1 MKLNIFHTQEELN
14 EQLAQYV
21 IAIANKAI
29 AEKGRFDFV
38 LTGGSSPKGLYQLL
52 STTYKNRIDWR
63 KVYLFF
69 GDERTVLPFEKD
81 YNGLMAKENLF
92 DNLTLSI
99 IEDGHIFY
107 VDTNLPPQEAAENYK
122 QQLDKHFAGAPIVF
136 DLILLGM
143 GDDAHTA
150 SIFPHT
156 TLVSNT
162 EATVASVW
170 VEKLNTHRVSL
181 TAPLIN
187 AAKHVVFITFGTNK
201 ANALQKVLE
210 GEKDVAN
217 YPSQL
222 IAPTNGDLQWFVDE
236 AAAALLKN

>member
-1 MKLNIFHTQEELN
+1 MKLNIFKSQAELN

-21 IAIANKAI
+21 IEVANKAI
-29 AEKGRFDFV
+29 AEKNRFDFV

-52 STTYKNRIDWR
+52 STTYKDKIDWN
-63 KVYLFF
+63 KTYFFF

-81 YNGLMAKENLF
+81 YNGLMAKESFF
-92 DNLTLSI
+92 DNLELK
-99 IEDGHIFY
+99 DGHIFY
-107 VDTNLPPQEAAENYK
+107 VDTNLSPEEAAADYK
-122 QQLDKHFAGAPIVF
+122 NKLDEHFSYSPIIF

-156 TLVSNT
+156 TLVNN
-162 EATVASVW
+162 EELNVASVW
-170 VEKLNTHRVSL
+170 VEKLNTNRVSL

-187 AAKHVVFITFGTNK
+187 QAKHVVFITFGENK
-201 ANALQKVLE
+201 ATALEKVFGE
-210 GEKDVAN
+210 EKDFAN

-222 IAPTNGDLQWFVDE
+222 INPVNGDLQWFVDE
-236 AAAALLKN
+236 AAASLIKQ

>member
-1 MKLNIFHTQEELN
+1 MKLNIFNNQTELN

-21 IAIANKAI
+21 IEVANNSI

-38 LTGGSSPKGLYQLL
+38 LTGGSSPKGLYHLL
-52 STTYKNRIDWR
+52 STTYKDKIDWD
-63 KVYLFF
+63 KTYFFF

-81 YNGLMAKENLF
+81 YNGLMAKESFF
-92 DNLTLSI
+92 DNLELK
-99 IEDGHIFY
+99 DGHIFY
-107 VDTNLPPQEAAENYK
+107 VDTNLSPEEAAADYK
-122 QQLDKHFAGAPIVF
+122 NKLDEHFSDSAIIF

-156 TLVSNT
+156 TLVNNEELS
-162 EATVASVW
+162 VASVW
-170 VEKLNTHRVSL
+170 VEKLNTNRVSL

-187 AAKHVVFITFGTNK
+187 QAKHVVFITFGQNK
-201 ANALQKVLE
+201 AEALAKVFGE
-210 GEKDVAN
+210 EKDFAN

-222 IAPTNGDLQWFVDE
+222 ISPVNGDLQWFVDE
-236 AAAALLKN
+236 AAASLVKK

>member
-1 MKLNIFHTQEELN
+1 MKLNIFNDQAELN

-21 IAIANKAI
+21 ITVANKAI
-29 AEKGRFDFV
+29 AEKNRFDFV

-52 STTYKNRIDWR
+52 STTYKDQIDWD
-63 KVYLFF
+63 KTYFFF

-81 YNGLMAKENLF
+81 YNGLMAKESFF
-92 DNLTLSI
+92 DNLELQ
-99 IEDGHIFY
+99 DGHVFY
-107 VDTNLPPQEAAENYK
+107 VDTNLSPEEAAADYK
-122 QQLDKHFAGAPIVF
+122 QKLDDHFAGAPIVF

-156 TLVSNT
+156 TLVTN
-162 EATVASVW
+162 EEKTVASVW
-170 VEKLNTHRVSL
+170 VEKLNTNRVSL

-187 AAKHVVFITFGTNK
+187 QAKHVVFITFGENK
-201 ANALQKVLE
+201 AIALRNVL
-210 GEKDVAN
+210 GETQDFAN

-222 IAPTNGDLQWFVDE
+222 IKPVSGNLQWFVDE
-236 AAAALLKN
+236 AAASLVK